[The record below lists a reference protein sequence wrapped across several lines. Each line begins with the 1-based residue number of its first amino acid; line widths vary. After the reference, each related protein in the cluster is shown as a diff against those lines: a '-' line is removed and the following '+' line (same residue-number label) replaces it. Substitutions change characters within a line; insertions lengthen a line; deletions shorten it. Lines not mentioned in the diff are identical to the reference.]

1 MLTEEHKLKRQASA
15 LDLLTRYSEEGDN
28 FLNRVIT
35 VDETWVSHATSGSK
49 QQSMEWMKHFI
60 ANKDEIQAD
69 HFNLEDHGHSVL
81 GQKKNVLLVDF
92 LPQDSTINAGVY
104 CDTLKNCV
112 ARSRISDVA
121 CVAGVL

>member
-1 MLTEEHKLKRQASA
+1 MGVARNLWIEAAVHGVEA
-15 LDLLTRYSEEGDN
+15 
-28 FLNRVIT
+28 
-35 VDETWVSHATSGSK
+35 
-49 QQSMEWMKHFI
+49 HFI